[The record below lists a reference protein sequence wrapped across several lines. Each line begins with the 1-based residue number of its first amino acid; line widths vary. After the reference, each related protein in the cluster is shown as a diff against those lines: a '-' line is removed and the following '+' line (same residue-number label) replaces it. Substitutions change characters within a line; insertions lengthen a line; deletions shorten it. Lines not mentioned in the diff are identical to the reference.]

1 MLISNGMEEL
11 PSYYA
16 VVSDQLKKA
25 EKIDLAVSY
34 IQQSGVSALKE
45 LITQVGSNIRLVCS
59 FDMDI
64 TDPLAVKQLLDMG
77 VAVRIYQAQ
86 RGTLHAKLWL
96 FEHGQ
101 GRWNCIVGSAN
112 LSANALREN
121 MEVGVLIKQD
131 DNRQAINEALG
142 VFNFIWDND
151 KCRDVTDGD
160 IRIWAE
166 GRRKRKKMKLRLKQ
180 QEKRPPSPVE
190 DIELL
195 KEFAREWIDI
205 GVDAQTIGAGL
216 VGRLWRGWYIIPDQ
230 GYIGDELMNR
240 LRRICK
246 VVSSEEGEVIDISSD
261 NMNPPFQEIL
271 DITKAKLVRPK
282 HKMEPRALFV
292 RQEKNYLTHLGF
304 LFHPDK
310 ANGKLNKQLLK
321 LTEYGRRFA
330 RARNVAEE
338 KKIYTEAMQEYSYN
352 NLRLLQFT
360 YDLLEQLK
368 TLDFVEFSF
377 FANHAYSSSE
387 VDSIVTLITIYRN
400 LSPEARAGFR
410 HDMDEYFRAKLEHTA
425 RNVRGNYNKKVKH
438 TMSALGWCEGL
449 HFDFESNELRLA
461 K

>member
-64 TDPLAVKQLLDMG
+64 TDPLAVKQLMDMG

-121 MEVGVLIKQD
+121 MECGVLIKQD

-151 KCRDVTDGD
+151 KCRDVTDED

-166 GRRKRKKMKLRLKQ
+166 GRHKRKKMKLRLKQ
-180 QEKRPPSPVE
+180 QEKRPPSLDE

-230 GYIGDELMNR
+230 GYIDDELMNR
-240 LRRICK
+240 LHRICK
-246 VVSSEEGEVIDISSD
+246 VVSSERGEMIDISSD

-271 DITKAKLVRPK
+271 DITKAKLIRPK

-321 LTEYGRRFA
+321 LTENGRRFA

-338 KKIYTEAMQEYSYN
+338 KKIYTEAMREYSYN
-352 NLRLLQFT
+352 NLHLLQFT

-387 VDSIVTLITIYRN
+387 LDSIVTLITIYRN

-410 HDMDEYFRAKLEHTA
+410 QDMGEYFRAKLEHTA

-449 HFDFESNELRLA
+449 HFDSKNNGLRLV

>member
-1 MLISNGMEEL
+1 MLISNGMEKL

-16 VVSDQLKKA
+16 VISEQFKKA

-34 IQQSGVSALKE
+34 IQQSGVSTLKE
-45 LITQVGSNIRLVCS
+45 LIAQLGSNIRLVCS

-64 TDPLAVKQLLDMG
+64 TDPLAVKELLDMG

-151 KCRDVTDGD
+151 KCRDVTDEA

-166 GRRKRKKMKLRLKQ
+166 GRRKRKKMKFRLKQ
-180 QEKRPPSPVE
+180 QEKRPPSPDE

-230 GYIGDELMNR
+230 GYIDDELMDR
-240 LRRICK
+240 LHRICEI
-246 VVSSEEGEVIDISSD
+246 VSSEEGAMIDISPD
-261 NMNPPFQEIL
+261 NMNPSFQKIL
-271 DITKAKLVRPK
+271 DITKAKLVRPD
-282 HKMEPRALFV
+282 HKMKPRALFV

-310 ANGKLNKQLLK
+310 DNGKLNKQLLK
-321 LTEYGRRFA
+321 LTEYGRQFA
-330 RARNVAEE
+330 RARNVAER
-338 KKIYTEAMQEYSYN
+338 KKIYTEAMREYSYN
-352 NLRLLQFT
+352 NLHLLQFT
-360 YDLLEQLK
+360 YELLEQLK
-368 TLDFVEFSF
+368 TLDFTEFSF

-400 LSPEARAGFR
+400 LSPEARAGFQR
-410 HDMDEYFRAKLEHTA
+410 DMDEYFRAKLEHTA

-449 HFDFESNELRLA
+449 HFDFNNNELRLA

>member
-1 MLISNGMEEL
+1 MLISNGMEKL

-16 VVSDQLKKA
+16 VISEQFKKA

-34 IQQSGVSALKE
+34 IQKSGVSTLKE
-45 LITQVGSNIRLVCS
+45 LIAQLGSNIRLVCS

-64 TDPLAVKQLLDMG
+64 TDPLAVKELLDMG

-151 KCRDVTDGD
+151 KCRDVTDED

-180 QEKRPPSPVE
+180 QEKRPPSADE

-230 GYIGDELMNR
+230 GYIDDELMDR
-240 LRRICK
+240 LHRICEI
-246 VVSSEEGEVIDISSD
+246 VSSEEGEMIDISSD
-261 NMNPPFQEIL
+261 DMNPPFQKIL
-271 DITKAKLVRPK
+271 DITKAKLVRPD
-282 HKMEPRALFV
+282 HKMKPRALFV

-310 ANGKLNKQLLK
+310 DNGKLNKQLLK
-321 LTEYGRRFA
+321 LTEYGKQFA

-338 KKIYTEAMQEYSYN
+338 KKIYTEAMREYSYN
-352 NLRLLQFT
+352 NLHLLQFT
-360 YDLLEQLK
+360 YELLEQLK
-368 TLDFVEFSF
+368 TLDFTEFSF
-377 FANHAYSSSE
+377 FANHAYSSDE

-400 LSPEARAGFR
+400 LSPEARAGFQR
-410 HDMDEYFRAKLEHTA
+410 EMDEYFRAKLEHTA

-449 HFDFESNELRLA
+449 HFDFNNNELRLA

>member
-1 MLISNGMEEL
+1 MLISNGMEKL

-16 VVSDQLKKA
+16 VISDQFKTA

-34 IQQSGVSALKE
+34 IQQSGVSTLKE
-45 LITQVGSNIRLVCS
+45 LIAQVGSNIRLVCS

-64 TDPLAVKQLLDMG
+64 TDPLAVKELLDMG
-77 VAVRIYQAQ
+77 VEVRIYQAQ

-96 FEHGQ
+96 FEHGP

-151 KCRDVTDGD
+151 KCRDVTDED

-166 GRRKRKKMKLRLKQ
+166 GRRKRKKMKLRLQQ
-180 QEKRPPSPVE
+180 QEKRPPSPDE
-190 DIELL
+190 DVELL

-230 GYIGDELMNR
+230 GYIDDELMNR
-240 LRRICK
+240 LHRICEI
-246 VVSSEEGEVIDISSD
+246 VSSEKGAMIDISSD
-261 NMNPPFQEIL
+261 SMNPAFQKIL
-271 DITKAKLVRPK
+271 DITRSKLVRPS
-282 HKMEPRALFV
+282 HKMKPRALFV

-330 RARNVAEE
+330 RARNVTEE
-338 KKIYTEAMQEYSYN
+338 KKIYTEAMREYSYN
-352 NLRLLQFT
+352 NLHLLQFT
-360 YDLLEQLK
+360 YELLEQLK

-387 VDSIVTLITIYRN
+387 VDSIVTLITLYRN
-400 LSPEARAGFR
+400 LSPEERAGFQQ
-410 HDMDEYFRAKLEHTA
+410 DMDEYFRAKLEHTA

-449 HFDFESNELRLA
+449 HFDFNNNELRLA

>member
-1 MLISNGMEEL
+1 MLISNGMEKL

-16 VVSDQLKKA
+16 VVSEQFKKA

-34 IQQSGVSALKE
+34 IQQSGVSTLKE
-45 LITQVGSNIRLVCS
+45 LIAQLGSNIRLVCS

-64 TDPLAVKQLLDMG
+64 TDPLAVKELLDMG

-151 KCRDVTDGD
+151 KCREVTDED
-160 IRIWAE
+160 IQIWAE
-166 GRRKRKKMKLRLKQ
+166 GRSKRKKMKFRLKQ
-180 QEKRPPSPVE
+180 QEKRPPSSAE
-190 DIELL
+190 DIQIL

-230 GYIGDELMNR
+230 GYINDELMER
-240 LRRICK
+240 LHGICK
-246 VVSSEEGEVIDISSD
+246 IVSSEKGAMIDISSD
-261 NMNPPFQEIL
+261 DMNPPFQKIL
-271 DITKAKLVRPK
+271 DITKAKLVRSK

-321 LTEYGRRFA
+321 LTEYGKRFA
-330 RARNVAEE
+330 RARDVAEG
-338 KKIYTEAMQEYSYN
+338 KKIYTEAMREYSYN

-360 YDLLEQLK
+360 YELLERLK
-368 TLDFVEFSF
+368 TLSFTEFSF
-377 FANHAYSSSE
+377 FANHAYSSDE
-387 VDSIVTLITIYRN
+387 VDSIVTLITIYRD
-400 LSPEARAGFR
+400 LSPEARAGFQR
-410 HDMDEYFRAKLEHTA
+410 DMDEYFRAKLEHTA

-449 HFDFESNELRLA
+449 HFDFQNNELRLT

>member
-1 MLISNGMEEL
+1 MLISNGMEKL

-16 VVSDQLKKA
+16 VVSDQFKKA

-34 IQQSGVSALKE
+34 IRQSGVSILKE

-64 TDPLAVKQLLDMG
+64 TDPSAVKELLDMG

-112 LSANALREN
+112 LSAHALREN

-131 DNRQAINEALG
+131 DNRQAINEAIG
-142 VFNFIWDND
+142 VFNFIWNND
-151 KCRDVTDGD
+151 KCRDVTDED

-166 GRRKRKKMKLRLKQ
+166 GRRKRKKMESRLKKWKKRPSSPDEDIERLKQ
-180 QEKRPPSPVE
+180 
-190 DIELL
+190 
-195 KEFAREWIDI
+195 FARWWIDI

-216 VGRLWRGWYIIPDQ
+216 VGRLWRGWYIIPDH
-230 GYIGDELMNR
+230 GYIDDELMNR
-240 LRRICK
+240 LHRICEI
-246 VVSSEEGEVIDISSD
+246 VSSEEGEMIDISSD
-261 NMNPPFQEIL
+261 NMNPAFQKIL
-271 DITKAKLVRPK
+271 DITKEKFVRPK
-282 HKMEPRALFV
+282 HKMKPRDLFV

-321 LTEYGRRFA
+321 LTDYGRRFA
-330 RARNVAEE
+330 RARNVAEG
-338 KKIYTEAMQEYSYN
+338 KKIYTEAMREYSYN
-352 NLRLLQFT
+352 NLCLLQFT
-360 YDLLEQLK
+360 YELLEQLK

-377 FANHAYSSSE
+377 FVSHTYSSSQ

-400 LSPEARAGFR
+400 LSPEARAGFQQ
-410 HDMDEYFRAKLEHTA
+410 DMDEYFRTKLEHTA
-425 RNVRGNYNKKVKH
+425 SGVKMNYDKSVKH

-449 HFDFESNELRLA
+449 RFDFRNNELRLA
-461 K
+461 R

>member
-1 MLISNGMEEL
+1 MLISNGMEKL

-16 VVSDQLKKA
+16 VISDQFKKA

-34 IQQSGVSALKE
+34 IRQSGVSTLKE
-45 LITQVGSNIRLVCS
+45 LITQLGSNIRLVCS

-64 TDPLAVKQLLDMG
+64 TDPLAIKELLDMG

-131 DNRQAINEALG
+131 DNPQAINEALG

-151 KCRDVTDGD
+151 KCRDVTDED

-166 GRRKRKKMKLRLKQ
+166 GRRKRKEMKSQLKQ
-180 QEKRPPSPVE
+180 QEKRPPSPDE
-190 DIELL
+190 DIKRL
-195 KEFAREWIDI
+195 KKFARGWIDI
-205 GVDAQTIGAGL
+205 GVNAQTIGSGL
-216 VGRLWRGWYIIPDQ
+216 VGRLWRGWYIIPDH
-230 GYIGDELMNR
+230 GYIDDELMNR

-246 VVSSEEGEVIDISSD
+246 IVSSEEGAMIDISSD
-261 NMNPPFQEIL
+261 NMNPSFQKIL
-271 DITKAKLVRPK
+271 DITEKKFVRAK
-282 HKMEPRALFV
+282 HKMKPRALFV
-292 RQEKNYLTHLGF
+292 RQEKNYLIHLGF
-304 LFHPDK
+304 LFHPYK

-321 LTEYGRRFA
+321 LTEYGRQFA
-330 RARNVAEE
+330 RARNVAGG
-338 KKIYTEAMQEYSYN
+338 KKIYTEAMREYSYN
-352 NLRLLQFT
+352 NLHLLQFT
-360 YDLLEQLK
+360 YELLEQLK
-368 TLDFVEFSF
+368 TLNFTEFSF

-400 LSPEARAGFR
+400 LSPEARAGFQR
-410 HDMDEYFRAKLEHTA
+410 DMDKYFRAKLEHTA
-425 RNVRGNYNKKVKH
+425 SGVKMNYDKSVKH

-449 HFDFESNELRLA
+449 HFDFKNNELRLA
-461 K
+461 E